1 MFTLSPYRE
10 SFPNNRST
18 LNRTGFVGEESK
30 IFLESV
36 RIVEIL
42 VKPYIVDPLSV
53 SIPDE
58 KLRLILDLT

>member
-1 MFTLSPYRE
+1 MFTLSPNRE

-42 VKPYIVDPLSV
+42 VKPYILLV
-53 SIPDE
+53 SNPDE